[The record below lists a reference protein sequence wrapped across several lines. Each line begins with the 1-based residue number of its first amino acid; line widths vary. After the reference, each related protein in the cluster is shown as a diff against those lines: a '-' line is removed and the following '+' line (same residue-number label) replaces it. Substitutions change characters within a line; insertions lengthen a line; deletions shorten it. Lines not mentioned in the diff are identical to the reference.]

1 MSIEIIHVNKAPYT
15 HSIGYELPN
24 VKRSEEQEK

>member
-1 MSIEIIHVNKAPYT
+1 MSVEVIHVNKAFYA
-15 HSIGYELPN
+15 HGIGYELPN